1 MRILSAL
8 LAFTLAACTRPA
20 TIPPLTLPFST
31 DTVAEHVIADGV
43 VHRYIRSPKGPWAIN
58 VLDVDLSR
66 CWRAVAVK
74 GAPGAAGRKK
84 TSVLLEE
91 LGATRE
97 VIGGVNADFFT
108 LAGFQGVPTGA
119 LISAGKVV
127 VGPGP
132 QPVLAFDSAGKP
144 TAAVFTGTVRL
155 TGRDYSITASWNRP
169 SANGVAVYDR
179 AWGTRLD
186 TASGVVEI
194 VAEGTT
200 ILREVSRDTSVA
212 GEEIPT
218 IGYVVVIGRNVPE
231 DQRRSFMSMTGVTVE
246 HNLLPFHPMEAV
258 GGRPILARDSVVVP
272 DVETE
277 GAVSFRARNPRTAV
291 GIANNGKR
299 LILAVIDGRQAPY
312 SDGTT
317 LRETAEIML
326 ALGAR
331 DAINLDGGGS
341 SALVYRDPHTR
352 TLRVANK
359 PSDAIGERAV
369 GDALGIVKGCGR

>member
-1 MRILSAL
+1 
-8 LAFTLAACTRPA
+8 
-20 TIPPLTLPFST
+20 
-31 DTVAEHVIADGV
+31 
-43 VHRYIRSPKGPWAIN
+43 
-58 VLDVDLSR
+58 
-66 CWRAVAVK
+66 
-74 GAPGAAGRKK
+74 
-84 TSVLLEE
+84 
-91 LGATRE
+91 
-97 VIGGVNADFFT
+97 
-108 LAGFQGVPTGA
+108 
-119 LISAGKVV
+119 

-132 QPVLAFDSAGKP
+132 QPILAFDSAGKP
-144 TAAVFTGTVRL
+144 TAGVFTGTVRL
-155 TGRDYSITASWNRP
+155 TRRDYSVTASWNRP
-169 SANGVAVYDR
+169 SPNGVAVYDR

-186 TASGVVEI
+186 TASGVLEI
-194 VAEGTT
+194 VVEGTT
-200 ILREVSRDTSVA
+200 TLRELRRDTSVT
-212 GEEIPT
+212 GSEIPA

-231 DQRRSFMSMTGVTVE
+231 DQRRSFMSLMGVRVE

-258 GGRPILARDSVVVP
+258 GGRPVLAVDSAIV
-272 DVETE
+272 DAVETE
-277 GAVSFRARNPRTAV
+277 GQASFRARNPRTAV

-341 SALVYRDPHTR
+341 SALVYRDPLTKA
-352 TLRVANK
+352 LRVANK